1 MTLETKLPW
10 VNTNVNNS
18 VIAKLRQKHYGD
30 SMARVFG
37 FQREFWRDWA
47 QTGSVTAS
55 SPGLARAMVEPY
67 WNGSREQDVLEIGS
81 GTGIISERIFRSMQS
96 RDQLTI
102 VEINRNFL
110 TITHNK
116 MVRKFGDKVIDERV
130 SFINGDF
137 LQQRLPADKFSRI
150 CCSLPFNNFEPAVI
164 QEIFQE
170 MYRICQPGG
179 MIVFYEY
186 ILLRRL
192 RYWLSFGSSRN
203 LKMIEGVLSDQIR
216 RFGIEKI
223 PRFSNFPPAMVYLL
237 RKPKIAI

>member
-1 MTLETKLPW
+1 
-10 VNTNVNNS
+10 
-18 VIAKLRQKHYGD
+18 
-30 SMARVFG
+30 MAQVFG

-67 WNGSREQDVLEIGS
+67 WSGFREQDVLEIGP
-81 GTGIISERIFRSMQS
+81 GTGVISEQIFRSMKA

-102 VEINRNFL
+102 VEINKNFL
-110 TITHNK
+110 ALTHK
-116 MVRKFGDKVIDERV
+116 KLVRKFGDRVIDERV
-130 SFINGDF
+130 SFVNGDF

-150 CCSLPFNNFEPAVI
+150 CCSLPFNNFEPATI
-164 QEIFQE
+164 GEIFQE
-170 MYRICQPGG
+170 MLRICQPGG

-203 LKMIEGVLSDQIR
+203 LKMIESVLNGQIR
-216 RFGIEKI
+216 KFGIRKI
-223 PRFSNFPPAMVYLL
+223 SRFSNFPPAMVYLL
-237 RKPKIAI
+237 RKPG